1 MEKYIG
7 KRVKIKA
14 SFVCIDKKFA
24 TPKAL
29 FHNISVDGTYF
40 SSHAWIDVSDKF
52 VTKAL
57 AGDVVEGTAMLT
69 EYLGLDGD
77 KVVKKIG
84 FKKLNV
90 REIR

>member
-1 MEKYIG
+1 MKRFIG
-7 KRVKIKA
+7 KRVKVKA
-14 SFVCIDKKFA
+14 SFVCIDRKFA

-40 SSHAWIDVSDKF
+40 SSHAWINVSDKF

-57 AGDVVEGTAMLT
+57 VGDVIEGTAMLT
-69 EYLGLDGD
+69 EYIGLDGD
-77 KVVKKIG
+77 KVVKKLG
-84 FKKLNV
+84 FKNLKV